1 MTELSRSD
9 VAIGVKTYWLYGVLI
24 LLLAALMRL
33 AFFRGALGTDEIV
46 YLTQAQHLLHGDI
59 GHAVYIGAV
68 RYGINGF
75 QALSIRL
82 FGNGVAGADGLYFL
96 CWLGN
101 TLVAYWFA
109 YRLWGCRA
117 AIWTGIA
124 IAVLPLDAALATSL
138 NPDPYLA
145 LFISSSIVV
154 FFFAESEDSH
164 PLYFL
169 AGLLAGWVFWIKE
182 EVIVFGLVFV
192 IPAALQRRWRTG
204 WLWFLLGGFLCCVA
218 DLIFFWIAYGD
229 PFYHYRVVHL
239 AIDDQLATQTLGVT
253 SPWAY
258 LDYLFVKIY
267 HTGLL
272 GWLALAGCVLALRRP
287 AEPGTRFVLIWAI
300 GLLLIFSLF
309 PVALFPPEFIRKTA
323 TYMEIFVTP
332 LALLAGWFLAQQQ
345 RAVAFVLGGIMVAS
359 GVLLSGMEQ
368 QVVRVVAVNGQA
380 AAAFA
385 EAHAGT
391 PVFGPLT
398 AQRQSMVERLFRG
411 SLDASSDIR
420 PWADL
425 SGLTP
430 GEGPAGDVVAY
441 LVDDPQMRLW
451 PDATKEVS
459 LSETLRRCLV
469 RLGPLEQ
476 GNLGLGRS
484 VVAALREIL
493 SVLPAPYAAATLRA
507 TDSFW
512 QVSPAQV
519 YVVTRECAKEA
530 QAKSALRSPPRLAP
544 RSVAAIVR
552 PVGSA
557 EPPANY
563 TSQNA

>member
-1 MTELSRSD
+1 MTALSRSD
-9 VAIGVKTYWLYGVLI
+9 VVVGIKTSWVYGVLI
-24 LLLAALMRL
+24 LLFAALIRL
-33 AFFRGALGTDEIV
+33 AFFRGALGTDEIT
-46 YLTQAQHLLHGDI
+46 YITQAQHLLNGDI
-59 GHAVYIGAV
+59 GHTIYIGAV

-82 FGNGVAGADGLYFL
+82 FGNGMAGAAGLYFL

-101 TLVAYWFA
+101 ALLAYWFA

-117 AIWTGIA
+117 AIWTGLA
-124 IAVLPLDAALATSL
+124 LAVLPLDAALATSL

-145 LFISSSIVV
+145 LFISSSLVV
-154 FFFAESEDSH
+154 FFFAESHDSH
-164 PLYFL
+164 PLYFV

-182 EVIVFGLVFV
+182 EVIVFGLIFV
-192 IPAALQRRWRTG
+192 IYAAFQRRWRTG
-204 WLWFLLGGFLCCVA
+204 WLWFILGGFLCCVA
-218 DLIFFWIAYGD
+218 DLLFFWVTYND
-229 PFYHYRVVHL
+229 PFYHYSVVRL
-239 AIDDQLATQTLGVT
+239 AIDDQLATQSLGVT

-258 LDYLFVKIY
+258 LGYLFVKIY

-287 AEPGTRFVLIWAI
+287 AEPGTRFVLIWGI

-309 PVALFPPEFIRKTA
+309 PVSLLPPEFIRKTA

-345 RAVAFVLGGIMVAS
+345 RAVAFVLGGIMIAS

-368 QVVRVVAVNGQA
+368 QVVRVVAVNGRA
-380 AAAFA
+380 AAVFA
-385 EAHAGT
+385 ETHAGT

-425 SGLTP
+425 SGVTP

-441 LVDDPQMRLW
+441 LVDDPQMRTW
-451 PDATKEVS
+451 RDATKEAP

-476 GNLGLGRS
+476 GGLGLGRS
-484 VVAALREIL
+484 VVAALRDIL
-493 SVLPAPYAAATLRA
+493 SILPAPYSAATLRA

-519 YVVTRECAKEA
+519 YVVTRECAHEA
-530 QAKSALRSPPRLAP
+530 QAKSASRSPPRLAR
-544 RSVAAIVR
+544 RSAQQFIS

-563 TSQNA
+563 IGQST

>member
-9 VAIGVKTYWLYGVLI
+9 VAIGVKTSWVYGFLI
-24 LLLAALMRL
+24 LLLAALIRL

-46 YLTQAQHLLHGDI
+46 YLTQAQRLLNGDI

-82 FGNGVAGADGLYFL
+82 FGNGVAGAGGLYFL

-101 TLVAYWFA
+101 ALLAYWFA

-117 AIWTGIA
+117 AIWTGVA
-124 IAVLPLDAALATSL
+124 LAVLPLDVALATSL

-145 LFISSSIVV
+145 LFISGAMVV
-154 FFFAESEDSH
+154 FFFAESHDSH

-192 IPAALQRRWRTG
+192 IYAAFQGRWRIG
-204 WLWFLLGGFLCCVA
+204 WLWFVLGGFLCCVA
-218 DLIFFWIAYGD
+218 DLIFFWVAYGD
-229 PFYHYRVVHL
+229 PFYHYSVVHR
-239 AIDDQLATQTLGVT
+239 AVDDQLATQSFGET
-253 SPWAY
+253 SPCAY
-258 LDYLFVKIY
+258 IGFLFIKIY

-272 GWLALAGCVLALRRP
+272 GWLALAGCMLALRRP
-287 AEPGTRFVLIWAI
+287 AEQGTRFVLIWGI

-309 PVALFPPEFIRKTA
+309 PVSLSPPEFIRKTA
-323 TYMEIFVTP
+323 TYIEIFVTP

-345 RAVAFVLGGIMVAS
+345 RAVAFVLGGVMVAS
-359 GVLLSGMEQ
+359 GILLSALEQ
-368 QVVRVVAVNGQA
+368 QVVRVVTVNGQA

-398 AQRQSMVERLFRG
+398 AQRQSIVERLFRG
-411 SLDASSDIR
+411 SLDTSSDIR

-425 SGLTP
+425 SGVSA
-430 GEGPAGDVVAY
+430 GEGPASDVVAY
-441 LVDDPQMRLW
+441 LIDDPQMRIW
-451 PDATKEVS
+451 PDATKEEP

-469 RLGPLEQ
+469 PLGPLEQ
-476 GNLGLGRS
+476 GDLGLGRS
-484 VVAALREIL
+484 VVAALRDAL
-493 SVLPAPYAAATLRA
+493 SVLPAAYAAATLRA
-507 TDSFW
+507 TDSVW

-519 YVVTRECAKEA
+519 YVVTRECAHEA
-530 QAKSALRSPPRLAP
+530 QGKSASRSPPRLAQ
-544 RSVAAIVR
+544 RSPQAF
-552 PVGSA
+552 
-557 EPPANY
+557 
-563 TSQNA
+563 

>member
-9 VAIGVKTYWLYGVLI
+9 VAIGVKTSWVYGFLI
-24 LLLAALMRL
+24 LLLGATIRL

-46 YLTQAQHLLHGDI
+46 YLTQAQRLLNGDI
-59 GHAVYIGAV
+59 GHAIYIGAV

-82 FGNGVAGADGLYFL
+82 FGNGVAGAGGLYFL

-101 TLVAYWFA
+101 ALLAYWFA

-117 AIWTGIA
+117 AIWTGLA
-124 IAVLPLDAALATSL
+124 LAVLPLDAALATSL

-145 LFISSSIVV
+145 LSISGAMVV
-154 FFFAESEDSH
+154 FFFAESHDSH

-192 IPAALQRRWRTG
+192 IFAAFQGRWRPG
-204 WLWFLLGGFLCCVA
+204 WLWFLLGGLLCCVA
-218 DLIFFWIAYGD
+218 DLIFFWVAYGD
-229 PFYHYRVVHL
+229 PFYHYSVVHR
-239 AIDDQLATQTLGVT
+239 AVDDQFAAQSFGET

-258 LDYLFVKIY
+258 IGFLFIKIY

-272 GWLALAGCVLALRRP
+272 GFLALAGCVLALRRP
-287 AEPGTRFVLIWAI
+287 AEPGTRFVLIWGI

-309 PVALFPPEFIRKTA
+309 PVSLSPPEFIRKTA
-323 TYMEIFVTP
+323 TYMEIFLTP

-345 RAVAFVLGGIMVAS
+345 RAVATVIGTVMVAS
-359 GVLLSGMEQ
+359 GILLSALEQ

-398 AQRQSMVERLFRG
+398 AQRQSIVERLFRG
-411 SLDASSDIR
+411 SLDTSSDIR

-425 SGLTP
+425 SGVSA
-430 GEGPAGDVVAY
+430 GAGPAGDVVAY
-441 LVDDPQMRLW
+441 LVDDPQMRIW
-451 PDATKEVS
+451 PDATKEVP

-469 RLGPLEQ
+469 PLGTLEH
-476 GNLGLGRS
+476 GDLGLGRS
-484 VVAALREIL
+484 VVAALRDIL
-493 SVLPAPYAAATLRA
+493 AVLPAPYAAATLRA

-519 YVVTRECAKEA
+519 YVVTRECAHEA
-530 QAKSALRSPPRLAP
+530 QGKSAQEL
-544 RSVAAIVR
+544 
-552 PVGSA
+552 
-557 EPPANY
+557 
-563 TSQNA
+563 